1 MPYTRKV
8 SRYKRG
14 NQKS

>member
-8 SRYKRG
+8 SPYKTG